1 MLWGTPMTLETSTCF
16 GKYLLNPP
24 KIPKFEALA
33 VSWSILPMSR
43 HFESRNILG
52 HAIRLLVQLAGF
64 GLRHGG
70 LVEDVDTL
78 AWAFV

>member
-1 MLWGTPMTLETSTCF
+1 
-16 GKYLLNPP
+16 
-24 KIPKFEALA
+24 
-33 VSWSILPMSR
+33 MSR